1 VVVYQGLAS
10 TLARFH
16 ERSGAEVYLLS
27 PDGAAEYATDEALL
41 RALGHPLQHDR
52 EAAVGRVTIAGKTY
66 RTASQTLRQGLRLLT
81 LSDVT
86 QRIART
92 DRAELLGYGASLLA
106 LVIAVLGLYAL
117 MTRALRPVRAVVPT
131 VQRVADGDLSVPV
144 ASRSRDEIGAIE
156 AALAQM
162 ITRLHGMVAEEVRR
176 PVTRTRDSTQEIE
189 EIITRLQAG
198 AGEAAAVSVA
208 SRDRARDSV
217 AQAKRAHDALA
228 AITQATA
235 RISDAIHGIAGA
247 SEEQSLVAATVG
259 ETVAVITALAQHTES
274 QATETVEASVR
285 LSESAHRLEV
295 LLGRFRLS

>member
-1 VVVYQGLAS
+1 MV
-10 TLARFH
+10 
-16 ERSGAEVYLLS
+16 AEVHAVGEAVAGSADQLGQIAEQTS
-27 PDGAAEYATDEALL
+27 AGARRQRQETAQVAGAMREMVAATGEVARRTSEVAESASSARAEAAEGGRRVIETDEAIA
-41 RALGHPLQHDR
+41 ALAADVARVAEVIERVRR
-52 EAAVGRVTIAGKTY
+52 ETGSVGTVLHVIQEIAD
-66 RTASQTLRQGLRLLT
+66 QTN
-81 LSDVT
+81 
-86 QRIART
+86 
-92 DRAELLGYGASLLA
+92 LLA
-106 LVIAVLGLYAL
+106 LNA
-117 MTRALRPVRAVVPT
+117 
-131 VQRVADGDLSVPV
+131 
-144 ASRSRDEIGAIE
+144 AIE
-156 AALAQM
+156 AARAGEQG
-162 ITRLHGMVAEEVRR
+162 RGFAVVAEEVRR
-176 PVTRTRDSTQEIE
+176 LATRTRDSTQEIE